1 MESLKNCREIEMDGL
16 SSLVPVPV
24 PVKMGS
30 DKKAIIGSVSEPE
43 PRHFGRLRLHLG

>member
-1 MESLKNCREIEMDGL
+1 MESLKNCREIEMNWL
-16 SSLVPVPV
+16 SSLVPV

-43 PRHFGRLRLHLG
+43 PGHFGRLRLHLG